1 MEISGEYTFDAPQDL
16 VWEALQDPD
25 VLSNAMPGGEGF
37 AEVGDNEFAGNLKIK
52 VGPVQG
58 VFKGNIKLVDV
69 VPPESYRMEV
79 DGKGA
84 PGFVKATGGIQ
95 LTPQGNQTLMAYEGS
110 AQVGGRI
117 ASVGQRLMDT
127 SAKSIIRQSLEG
139 LNDYLKVQA
148 AQRAATSAVSAD
160 DAGVE
165 SEVVAETA
173 VTLSTPV
180 PDYKPPSQTSVAMN
194 VAKDVASDI
203 VPAHYWPYIIGVV
216 VVLIILLVIFL

>member
-1 MEISGEYTFDAPQDL
+1 MEISGEYTFDAPQEL

-37 AEVGDNEFAGNLKIK
+37 TEVAENEFTGNLKIR

-58 VFKGNIKLVDV
+58 KFKGNIKLVDV
-69 VPPESYRMEV
+69 VAPESYKMEV

-95 LTPQGNQTLMAYEGS
+95 LTGQGEKTHLAYEGQ
-110 AQVGGRI
+110 AKVGGRI

-139 LNDYLKVQA
+139 LNEYLKVQV
-148 AQRAATSAVSAD
+148 AQQAVTEAV
-160 DAGVE
+160 AGVE
-165 SEVVAETA
+165 QAEEMAETA
-173 VTLSTPV
+173 VPA
-180 PDYKPPSQTSVAMN
+180 YKPPSQTQVAAN
-194 VAKDVASDI
+194 VAKDIATE
-203 VPAHYWPYIIGVV
+203 YWPYIIGLVIV
-216 VVLIILLVIFL
+216 LVIVLILLLL